1 VRLIFESDNPAEIAA
16 VLDRL
21 RSGPATA
28 DIGPLAGEQ
37 CRRTLCGH
45 PRAVHGAEDFY
56 GRATG
61 VGNGACTLCHNP
73 AKCESFVG
81 AGGS

>member
-1 VRLIFESDNPAEIAA
+1 VKVTIDTTAAELADA
-16 VLDRL
+16 LDRL

-37 CRRTLCGH
+37 CRRALCGH
-45 PRAVHGAEDFY
+45 PRANHDDKDFY
-56 GRATG
+56 GQAMG
-61 VGNGACTLCHNP
+61 VGKGACRICISAT
-73 AKCESFVG
+73 KCERFVG